1 MATWDSFDKAI
12 EAVKQAV
19 SSPLLETTING
30 ATNIIINISGDIS
43 LIEANEAASYV
54 QELAGEDANIIF
66 GAAYDPNA
74 QDEATITVIA
84 TGLDEE
90 APASLGSAMGG
101 FGRMGAQQPV
111 RKPAAQA
118 AAPAAQQSA
127 YQQAPVQQ
135 AAPQPAFQQ
144 AAPAPQPVQQAV
156 PQQAAP
162 APQPVQQPA
171 PEEEPVQPTWQP
183 KENRKVQINI
193 PDFLKNR
200 K

>member
-1 MATWDSFDKAI
+1 MEKAEKSVSGPGDKSFQYDRVYLTDPADLSHRDT
-12 EAVKQAV
+12 A
-19 SSPLLETTING
+19 
-30 ATNIIINISGDIS
+30 
-43 LIEANEAASYV
+43 
-54 QELAGEDANIIF
+54 
-66 GAAYDPNA
+66 DPNA

-101 FGRMGAQQPV
+101 FGRMGGQQPV

-127 YQQAPVQQ
+127 YQQASAQQ